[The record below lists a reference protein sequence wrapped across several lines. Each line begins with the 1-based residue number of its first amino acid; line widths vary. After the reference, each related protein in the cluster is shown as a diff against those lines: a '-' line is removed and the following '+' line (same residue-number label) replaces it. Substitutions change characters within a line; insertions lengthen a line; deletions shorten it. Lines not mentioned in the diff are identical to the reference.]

1 MDPKEFYSKK
11 YALLIQLADALM
23 AANEVSMAIRGHEV
37 RGAADPDSEILYE
50 LRILSKRLEDFEKY
64 AADQVDALDGMLP
77 PRSSAK
83 FNSEEIG

>member
-1 MDPKEFYSKK
+1 MDPKEFYSSK
-11 YALLIQLADALM
+11 YALLIRLADTLM
-23 AANEVSMAIRGHEV
+23 EANEISMKIRGHEL
-37 RGAADPDSEILYE
+37 RGAVDPDSELIDE
-50 LRILSKRLEDFEKY
+50 LRTLSHYLDDFEKY